1 MNWVFYIL
9 VKPKKNKA
17 KIRRRIYHYYCYHGL
32 NTPRCYR
39 DGYLGIDKHTKSWS
53 MREGVS
59 IRYLPV
65 SNAKWMLRLQYAG
78 SILQLS
84 VEIRNISSQ
93 ITKFLTKIHEGG
105 IDTLVKEK
113 VFKSKRQESEIT
125 QLPTH
130 CISFQS

>member
-1 MNWVFYIL
+1 MQ
-9 VKPKKNKA
+9 
-17 KIRRRIYHYYCYHGL
+17 
-32 NTPRCYR
+32 
-39 DGYLGIDKHTKSWS
+39 
-53 MREGVS
+53 EGVS

-65 SNAKWMLRLQYAG
+65 SNAEWILRLQYAG
-78 SILQLS
+78 YILQLS

-113 VFKSKRQESEIT
+113 LFKSKRQESEIT

>member
-1 MNWVFYIL
+1 
-9 VKPKKNKA
+9 
-17 KIRRRIYHYYCYHGL
+17 
-32 NTPRCYR
+32 
-39 DGYLGIDKHTKSWS
+39 
-53 MREGVS
+53 MREGVF

-78 SILQLS
+78 SILQLL

-105 IDTLVKEK
+105 IDTLVNEK
-113 VFKSKRQESEIT
+113 LFKSKRQESEST